1 MLPNF
6 VSVIK
11 LHTPTTDDQPHLPET
26 YQLLRTLLFK
36 CPQHLY
42 HPLLDDLRL
51 FVRNQLP
58 TSRNKDLRDLAVSI
72 LGVYLRPR
80 SVLEPSVE
88 AYNRTEGR
96 KGRVD
101 YGKRLQEE
109 LSFYLSNLECA
120 GQDAILQL
128 LREFIN
134 NREPAELETYGELL
148 LLGLMTART
157 NQIGREKT
165 HPTDELIVKVAQGI
179 NAGKIG
185 GLVEKALLWM
195 AQPRGTSIR
204 LCGVS
209 FLRILLQQAHLKL
222 SQGFIDRHVLLPGG
236 LLERTEG
243 VLREEIESLLVNR

>member
-1 MLPNF
+1 L
-6 VSVIK
+6 
-11 LHTPTTDDQPHLPET
+11 
-26 YQLLRTLLFK
+26 
-36 CPQHLY
+36 LY

-58 TSRNKDLRDLAVSI
+58 TARNKELRDLAVII

-80 SVLEPSVE
+80 TVLEPSVE
-88 AYNRTEGR
+88 AFNKTEGK

-109 LSFYLSNLECA
+109 LSFYLSNLECP

-128 LREFIN
+128 LKEFIDH
-134 NREPAELETYGELL
+134 REPAEIETYGELL

-157 NQIGREKT
+157 NQVGRERS

-179 NAGKIG
+179 NSGKMG

-195 AQPRGTSIR
+195 GQPRGSSIR

-209 FLRILLQQAHLKL
+209 FLRILMQQAHLKL
-222 SQGFIDRHVLLPGG
+222 SQAFIDRHVLPPAG
-236 LLERTEG
+236 LLERTEA
-243 VLREEIESLLVNR
+243 VLRE